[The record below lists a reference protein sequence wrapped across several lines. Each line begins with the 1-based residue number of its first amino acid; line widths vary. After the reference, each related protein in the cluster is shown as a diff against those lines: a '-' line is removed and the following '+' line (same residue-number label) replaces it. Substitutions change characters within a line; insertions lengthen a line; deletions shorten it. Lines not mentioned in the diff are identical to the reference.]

1 MLLFPPRESIGGET
15 TPFLSAFPPYINWS
29 PLPSRTGA
37 EFQNHSPA
45 GWTRKTACR
54 EACISRKKKAIV
66 VAYCIG
72 KHPVRAQNIH
82 QS

>member
-1 MLLFPPRESIGGET
+1 MLLFPPRESNGGET
-15 TPFLSAFPPYINWS
+15 TPFLSAFSPYINWS

-37 EFQNHSPA
+37 EFQKPPFT
-45 GWTRKTACR
+45 GWTRKTACRR

-66 VAYCIG
+66 ACCIG
-72 KHPVRAQNIH
+72 KQPIRAQNIH